1 MKADDDQ
8 KLRAVFYACK
18 LCAGSLRRGMAYR
31 TVPSVY
37 QIFLID
43 FDLFKEEGTPG
54 GRKFFHRAMMRLDD
68 GTALTDRLQ
77 ILFFDLKVPGEIVT
91 ETAEDRTQLAG
102 DEAWNS

>member
-1 MKADDDQ
+1 
-8 KLRAVFYACK
+8 
-18 LCAGSLRRGMAYR
+18 MAYR